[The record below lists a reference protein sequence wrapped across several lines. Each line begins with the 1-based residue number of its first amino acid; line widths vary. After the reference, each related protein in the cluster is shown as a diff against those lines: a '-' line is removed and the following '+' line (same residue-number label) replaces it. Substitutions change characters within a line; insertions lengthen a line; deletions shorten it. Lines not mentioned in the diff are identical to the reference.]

1 MTTQSSGL
9 SETAERIL
17 SQATA
22 WMDDNPGEFPT
33 TRKLCEL
40 AGVTAPT
47 LYHHFGDK
55 EGLML
60 AVAERKLQSFF
71 QGKRR
76 QPETADPQADL
87 IKGWNQWIDFARK
100 HAALIGALQQS
111 PAISARLPTGAEAIA
126 MGRLQRLAQVE
137 PLRMPLQQA
146 AQMVVAASNVVVQLM
161 QQGMPDSEVRAVS
174 AELQSA
180 VLIALKQGK
189 RTS

>member
-17 SQATA
+17 SKAIT

-60 AVAERKLQSFF
+60 AVAERKMLSFF
-71 QGKRR
+71 QGKKR
-76 QPETADPQADL
+76 QPETSDPEADL
-87 IKGWNQWIDFARK
+87 LKGWDQWIDFAHK
-100 HAALIGALQQS
+100 HLALIGALQQS
-111 PAISARLPTGAEAIA
+111 PAISARLRMGAEAIA
-126 MGRLQRLAQVE
+126 MGRLERLHQLK
-137 PLRMPLQQA
+137 PLRIPPQQA
-146 AQMVVAASNVVVQLM
+146 AQTVVAASNVVIQLM
-161 QQGMPDSEVRAVS
+161 LQGMPAAQVKAVN
-174 AELQSA
+174 AELQQA
-180 VLIALKQGK
+180 VFLALKD
-189 RTS
+189 R